1 MEMVAEGSNPSRH
14 ENGAISGAFDSRENS
29 C

>member
-1 MEMVAEGSNPSRH
+1 METVAEGSNPLAD
-14 ENGAISGAFDSRENS
+14 ENRAISGAFSRRENS

>member
-1 MEMVAEGSNPSRH
+1 MEVVAGRSNPFAE
-14 ENGAISGAFDSRENS
+14 ENGAISGAFDGRENS

>member
-1 MEMVAEGSNPSRH
+1 MDTTIEGGNPLLK
-14 ENGAISGAFDSRENS
+14 ENRAISGAFDGRENS